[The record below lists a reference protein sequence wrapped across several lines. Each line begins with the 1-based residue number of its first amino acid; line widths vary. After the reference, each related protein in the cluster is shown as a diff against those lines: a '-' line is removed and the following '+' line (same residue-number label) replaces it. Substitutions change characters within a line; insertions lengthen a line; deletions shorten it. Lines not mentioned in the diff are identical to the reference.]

1 MTSTALRNIF
11 RAVLGGL
18 FLSGMLLVATLG
30 PASAQAGGQEDQ
42 DPGAFVDDQG
52 NFDIDAYLAASTGSD
67 DGCSPASA
75 AVGDTVTCT
84 VHGYNAGDTV
94 TSTLTCG
101 PTVVFEG
108 PSTGTTFTFS
118 FVVPDVPA
126 GDCGL
131 EVCGTDTGGEAL
143 CRVLGFEVVGNEVT
157 TASLARTGSNN
168 TGTLVG
174 VGAAL
179 LVLGGAA
186 VFGARRRFKTTTTAA

>member
-1 MTSTALRNIF
+1 MTSSMRNIL

-18 FLSGMLLVATLG
+18 FLSGMVLLATLG

-42 DPGAFVDDQG
+42 DPSQFVDDQG

-84 VHGYNAGDTV
+84 VHGYAAGSTV
-94 TSTLTCG
+94 TATLQCG

-118 FVVPDVPA
+118 YVVPDVPA

-157 TASLARTGSNN
+157 NLARTGSNN

-179 LVLGGAA
+179 VVLGGAA
-186 VFGARRRFKTTTTAA
+186 VFGARRRFAKTAA

>member
-1 MTSTALRNIF
+1 MTSSAIRNIL

-18 FLSGMLLVATLG
+18 FLSGMLLLATLG
-30 PASAQAGGQEDQ
+30 PASAQAGDQEDQ
-42 DPGAFVDDQG
+42 DPSQFVDDQG
-52 NFDIDAYLAASTGSD
+52 NFDIDAYIAASTGSD
-67 DGCSPASA
+67 DGCSPSA
-75 AVGDTVTCT
+75 ASVGDTVTCT
-84 VHGYNAGDTV
+84 VHGYAAGETV
-94 TSTLTCG
+94 TATLTCG

-118 FVVPDVPA
+118 YVVPDVPA

-143 CRVLGFEVVGNEVT
+143 CRVLGFEVIGNEVT
-157 TASLARTGSNN
+157 TNLARTGSNN

-179 LVLGGAA
+179 VVLGGAA
-186 VFGARRRFKTTTTAA
+186 VFGARRRFAKTATTA

>member
-1 MTSTALRNIF
+1 MTSSMRNIL

-18 FLSGMLLVATLG
+18 FLSGMLLLATLG
-30 PASAQAGGQEDQ
+30 PASAQAGDQEDQ
-42 DPGAFVDDQG
+42 DPSQFVDDQG
-52 NFDIDAYLAASTGSD
+52 NFDIDAYIAASTGSD

-84 VHGYNAGDTV
+84 VHGYAAGSTV
-94 TSTLTCG
+94 TATLTCG

-118 FVVPDVPA
+118 YVVPDVPA

-157 TASLARTGSNN
+157 NLARTGSNN

-179 LVLGGAA
+179 VVLGGAA
-186 VFGARRRFKTTTTAA
+186 VFGARRRFAKTAA

>member
-1 MTSTALRNIF
+1 MTSSMRNIL

-18 FLSGMLLVATLG
+18 FLSGMLLLATLG
-30 PASAQAGGQEDQ
+30 PASAQAGDQEDQ
-42 DPGAFVDDQG
+42 DPSQFVDDQG
-52 NFDIDAYLAASTGSD
+52 NFDIDAYIAASTGSD

-84 VHGYNAGDTV
+84 VHGYAAGSTV
-94 TSTLTCG
+94 TATLTCG

-118 FVVPDVPA
+118 YVVPDVPA

-157 TASLARTGSNN
+157 NLARTGSNN

-179 LVLGGAA
+179 VVLGGAA
-186 VFGARRRFKTTTTAA
+186 VFGARRRFAKTTA

>member
-1 MTSTALRNIF
+1 MTSSMRNIL

-18 FLSGMLLVATLG
+18 FLSGMLLLATLG
-30 PASAQAGGQEDQ
+30 PASAQAGEPEAQ
-42 DPGAFVDDQG
+42 DPSQFLDDQG
-52 NFDIDAYLAASTGSD
+52 NFDIDAYIAATTGSE

-84 VHGYNAGDTV
+84 VKGYAAGTTV
-94 TSTLTCG
+94 TATLTCG

-118 FVVPDVPA
+118 YVVPDVPA

-131 EVCGTDTGGEAL
+131 EVCGTDTGGDAL

-157 TASLARTGSNN
+157 NLARTGSNN

-179 LVLGGAA
+179 VVLGGAA
-186 VFGARRRFKTTTTAA
+186 LFGARRRFAKTTTA

>member
-1 MTSTALRNIF
+1 MTRTATRNIL
-11 RAVLGGL
+11 RTVLAGL
-18 FLSGMLLVATLG
+18 FLSGMVLIAAIG
-30 PASAQAGGQEDQ
+30 PASAQAGDQEDQ
-42 DPGAFVDDQG
+42 DPSQFIDDNG
-52 NFDIDAYLAASTGSD
+52 DFDIDAYLAATTGSE

-84 VHGYNAGDTV
+84 VQGYNAGDTV
-94 TSTLTCG
+94 TATLTCG

-126 GDCGL
+126 GECGI

-143 CRVLGFEVVGNEVT
+143 CRVLAFEVVGSEVT
-157 TASLARTGSNN
+157 TTLARTGSNN

-179 LVLGGAA
+179 VVLGGAA
-186 VFGARRRFKTTTTAA
+186 VFGARRRFKTTTA

>member
-1 MTSTALRNIF
+1 MTSSMRNIL
-11 RAVLGGL
+11 RAGLGGL
-18 FLSGMLLVATLG
+18 FLSGMVLLATLG

-42 DPGAFVDDQG
+42 DPSQFVDDQG
-52 NFDIDAYLAASTGSD
+52 NFDVDAYLAASTGSD

-75 AVGDTVTCT
+75 AVGDSVTCT
-84 VHGYNAGDTV
+84 VHGYAAGSTV
-94 TSTLTCG
+94 TATLTCG

-118 FVVPDVPA
+118 YVVPDAPA

-143 CRVLGFEVVGNEVT
+143 CRVLGFEIVGNEVT
-157 TASLARTGSNN
+157 NLARTGSNN

-179 LVLGGAA
+179 VVLGGAA
-186 VFGARRRFKTTTTAA
+186 VFGARRRFAKTTSPA

>member
-1 MTSTALRNIF
+1 MTRTAMRNIF

-18 FLSGMLLVATLG
+18 FLSGMLLVAAIG
-30 PASAQAGGQEDQ
+30 PASAQAGDQEDQ
-42 DPGAFVDDQG
+42 IPGAFIDDDG
-52 NFDIDAYLAASTGSD
+52 NFDIDAYLAASTGSED
-67 DGCSPASA
+67 ACSPASA

-84 VHGYNAGDTV
+84 VRGYNAGDTV
-94 TSTLTCG
+94 TATLTCG

-143 CRVLGFEVVGNEVT
+143 CRVLAFEVVGSEVT
-157 TASLARTGSNN
+157 SLARTGSNN

-179 LVLGGAA
+179 VVLGGAA
-186 VFGARRRFKTTTTAA
+186 VYGARRRFAHNAAA

>member
-1 MTSTALRNIF
+1 MTSAMRKTL

-18 FLSGMLLVATLG
+18 FLSGMVLLATLG
-30 PASAQAGGQEDQ
+30 PASAQAGDQEDQ
-42 DPGAFVDDQG
+42 DPSAFIDADG
-52 NFDIDAYLAASTGSD
+52 NFDIQAYLAASTGSD

-75 AVGDTVTCT
+75 SVGDTVTCT

-94 TSTLTCG
+94 TATLTCG

-118 FVVPDVPA
+118 YVVPDVPA

-131 EVCGTDTGGEAL
+131 EVCGTDTGGDPL
-143 CRVLGFEVVGNEVT
+143 CRVLGFEVVGNEVGN
-157 TASLARTGSNN
+157 LARTGSNN

-174 VGAAL
+174 VGVAL
-179 LVLGGAA
+179 VVLGGAA
-186 VFGARRRFKTTTTAA
+186 LFGARRRFSKAATTA

>member
-1 MTSTALRNIF
+1 MTSSMRNIL

-18 FLSGMLLVATLG
+18 FLSGMLLLATLG
-30 PASAQAGGQEDQ
+30 PASAQAGDQEDQ
-42 DPGAFVDDQG
+42 DPSQFVDDQG
-52 NFDIDAYLAASTGSD
+52 NFDIDAYIAASTGSD

-84 VHGYNAGDTV
+84 VHGYAAGSTV
-94 TSTLTCG
+94 TATLTCG

-118 FVVPDVPA
+118 YVVPDVPA

-157 TASLARTGSNN
+157 NLARTGSTN

-179 LVLGGAA
+179 VVLGGAA
-186 VFGARRRFKTTTTAA
+186 GFGARRRFAKTTA

>member
-1 MTSTALRNIF
+1 MTSSMRNIV

-18 FLSGMLLVATLG
+18 FLSGMVLLATLG
-30 PASAQAGGQEDQ
+30 PASAQAGDPEAQ
-42 DPGAFVDDQG
+42 DPSQFVDDDG
-52 NFDIDAYLAASTGSD
+52 NFDIDAYIAASTGSD

-84 VHGYNAGDTV
+84 VHGYAAGSTV
-94 TSTLTCG
+94 TATLSCG

-118 FVVPDVPA
+118 YVVPDVPA

-157 TASLARTGSNN
+157 NLARTGSNN

-179 LVLGGAA
+179 VVLGGAA
-186 VFGARRRFKTTTTAA
+186 LFGARRRFAKTTTA

>member
-1 MTSTALRNIF
+1 MTSSIRNIL
-11 RAVLGGL
+11 RATLGGL
-18 FLSGMLLVATLG
+18 FLSGLVLLAALG
-30 PASAQAGGQEDQ
+30 PASAQAGDQEDQ
-42 DPGAFVDDQG
+42 DPSQFVDDQG
-52 NFDIDAYLAASTGSD
+52 NLDIDAYIAASTGSE

-84 VHGYNAGDTV
+84 VKGYAAGATV
-94 TSTLTCG
+94 TATLSCG

-118 FVVPDVPA
+118 YVVPDVPA

-131 EVCGTDTGGEAL
+131 EVCGTDTGGDAL
-143 CRVLGFEVVGNEVT
+143 CRVLAFEVVGNEVT
-157 TASLARTGSNN
+157 NLARTGSNN

-179 LVLGGAA
+179 VVLGGAA
-186 VFGARRRFKTTTTAA
+186 VFGARRRFANTTPTA